1 MIEVVTVSVVACAA
15 IAYVLVP
22 LRGPEDVVDDMIPDA
37 LERARNNKT
46 SALTAIID
54 VEEEALVGKLTP
66 SELER
71 LRTEYERDA
80 LAALEQMDK
89 LTEGGPTHVEADPLE
104 AEIEAMRQRLACPSC
119 GAMREPGATC
129 SRCGV

>member
-1 MIEVVTVSVVACAA
+1 MIAGLVVSLVACVF
-15 IAYVLVP
+15 IAYVIAP
-22 LRGPEDVVDDMIPDA
+22 LRGPDDVVDDAVPDA
-37 LERARNNKT
+37 LERARHNKT
-46 SALTAIID
+46 TALTAIID
-54 VEEEALVGKLTP
+54 VEEEALVGKLSP
-66 SELER
+66 AELER

-80 LAALEQMDK
+80 LAALDQMDK
-89 LTEGGPTHVEADPLE
+89 LTEGRHVTVEADPLE